1 MDAAADK
8 SEDFN
13 LDGTKE
19 LFLSLGDTIREDV
32 ITWFASEYDLYR
44 TGFCAFNFA
53 QLSDEYWTKDLLK
66 GIFRFPRRF
75 QRGSKGHTICFKR
88 RC

>member
-44 TGFCAFNFA
+44 TGF
-53 QLSDEYWTKDLLK
+53 
-66 GIFRFPRRF
+66 
-75 QRGSKGHTICFKR
+75 
-88 RC
+88 